1 MSLKKIRLLVYLTT
15 GLDPLNPDDSTYVD
29 INVSPDEKLSKVHE
43 VISTLLF
50 LDSDEEYLYHRDKDT
65 LVTNKILTSTISTT
79 SSSSTST
86 SSSTSSPTTATIDKD
101 DTDLSLNVNKTLK
114 ELGILNGETLFLEL
128 KPKDKR
134 KRKRDLRAFKDEVD
148 EDGVMQITCTTKLL
162 NSDGEPYRK
171 LRVLVHKDHLANYL
185 MDDVSA
191 LWHKVA
197 LKFRVG
203 RMVLSRDKTYRSL
216 GIEDGAEVVV
226 TGGRE

>member
-1 MSLKKIRLLVYLTT
+1 MSLKKIRLLVYLTV

-29 INVSPDEKLSKVHE
+29 INVAPDEMLSKVHE

-50 LDSDEEYLYHRDKDT
+50 LDSDEEYVYHREKET
-65 LVTNKILTSTISTT
+65 LTTNKIT
-79 SSSSTST
+79 SSSS
-86 SSSTSSPTTATIDKD
+86 SSSSPEKD
-101 DTDLSLNVNKTLK
+101 DADQPLNANKTLK

-134 KRKRDLRAFKDEVD
+134 KKKRDLRAFKDEVD

-171 LRVLVHKDHLANYL
+171 LRVLVHKDHLSNYL

>member
-1 MSLKKIRLLVYLTT
+1 MSLKKIRLLVYLTV

-29 INVSPDEKLSKVHE
+29 INVAPDEMLSKVHE

-50 LDSDEEYLYHRDKDT
+50 LDSDEEYLYHREKET
-65 LVTNKILTSTISTT
+65 LITNKITSTST
-79 SSSSTST
+79 STST
-86 SSSTSSPTTATIDKD
+86 SSSSPEKD
-101 DTDLSLNVNKTLK
+101 DTDQALNPNKTLK

-148 EDGVMQITCTTKLL
+148 EDGIMQITCTTKLL

-171 LRVLVHKDHLANYL
+171 LRVLVHKDHLSNYL